1 VGAGPARRRGTV
13 FLNGLALVLLVLGA
27 VWAGVQGSILL
38 VVVASVCAALVA
50 ASTVR
55 LVLLGLPTTRRMTLR
70 LMDTE
75 ARYRSL
81 VEGLPA
87 IVYIAEFG
95 ADGRWF
101 YVSPQIQK
109 ILGFTP
115 EEWLASPRMWFEH
128 LYPEDRD
135 AALGSEFVVLQGG
148 GRLYSE
154 YRMTAKDGRVV
165 WIRDEG
171 DVLPGQDGQPRYLQ
185 GVMYDVT
192 EEKEIEAR
200 LREALAT
207 EKEAGAR
214 LRTLNEMQNAFLQ
227 AVSHDLRTPLTS
239 ILGNA
244 LTLERDGGSLSPGVQ
259 QDLVSRMAQNARK
272 LHRLLTN
279 LLDLDRLTRGVL
291 EPRRS
296 WIDVPELLDTVVQGC
311 PSEDHDVSVATDG
324 PPRAFVDPAQVERI
338 VENLLVNA
346 IRYTPPGTSIWIGTT
361 AQEDA
366 LAITVEDDGPG
377 VDDELKEGIFLP
389 FRQGPNAPRHSPG
402 VGIGLSLVA
411 RFAELHGGRAWV
423 EDREGGGVRF
433 GVTLPGAIRQQAP
446 VAGQSVAR

>member
-1 VGAGPARRRGTV
+1 MLAH
-13 FLNGLALVLLVLGA
+13 GLALGLPVLGTFLAAIQGDTAFFVVSSLTA
-27 VWAGVQGSILL
+27 VTVALWTARVAVLGVRN
-38 VVVASVCAALVA
+38 A
-50 ASTVR
+50 
-55 LVLLGLPTTRRMTLR
+55 RRIRVR

-101 YVSPQIQK
+101 YVSPQIED
-109 ILGFTP
+109 ILGFSQ
-115 EEWLASPRMWFEH
+115 EEWLANPRMWFERLH
-128 LYPEDRD
+128 PDDRES
-135 AALGSEFVVLQGG
+135 ALRSEVVVLEGG

-154 YRMTAKDGRVV
+154 YRMTSKDGNVV

-171 DVLPGQDGQPRYLQ
+171 DVLPGPDGEPRYLQ

-192 EEKEIEAR
+192 KEKETQAR
-200 LREALAT
+200 LRQALAT
-207 EKEAGAR
+207 EKEAAAR
-214 LRTLNEMQNAFLQ
+214 LRSLNEMQNAFLQ

-244 LTLERDGGSLSPGVQ
+244 LTLERDSGALPPSVTK
-259 QDLVSRMAQNARK
+259 DLVSRMAQNARK

-296 WIDVPELLDTVVQGC
+296 WVDVRELLEAVVEGS
-311 PSEDHDVSVATDG
+311 PSEDHRISVSERPV
-324 PPRAFVDPAQVERI
+324 RAYVDAAQVERI
-338 VENLLVNA
+338 VENLVVNA
-346 IRYTPPGTSIWIGTT
+346 IRYTPPGTSVWVRAE
-361 AQEDA
+361 AQDDA
-366 LAITVEDDGPG
+366 LVISVEDNGPG
-377 VDDELKEGIFLP
+377 VADELKDGIFLP
-389 FRQGPNAPRHSPG
+389 FQQGPNAPRHSPG

-423 EDREGGGVRF
+423 EDREGGGVKF
-433 GVTLPGAIRQQAP
+433 SVVLPNAIGRSAEAA
-446 VAGQSVAR
+446 VAGRSAGG